1 MVGDIR
7 HFDSHQMMN
16 FNSFGRNHVWWNER
30 EKGGG
35 ILGAAGVHYIDQL
48 HYIMG
53 QKITHVNALTET
65 FVKEKRLHP
74 KHWKTKEDETKMLP
88 CTAEEYV
95 AAQFRCNGGALGTLS
110 ITGVMIGQ
118 SGGTTYFNGTK
129 FAKLT
134 GRSLIVYDSKG
145 DIITQTD
152 DDKIPEDLRR
162 VAETMGAPA
171 LGRLIL
177 PLPSGIFLMAT
188 KFGDACSFADVL
200 YNQKVME
207 APPFKRKHVIE

>member
-1 MVGDIR
+1 M
-7 HFDSHQMMN
+7 
-16 FNSFGRNHVWWNER
+16 
-30 EKGGG
+30 
-35 ILGAAGVHYIDQL
+35 
-48 HYIMG
+48 
-53 QKITHVNALTET
+53 
-65 FVKEKRLHP
+65 HP
-74 KHWKTKEDETKMLP
+74 KQWKTKEDETKMLP

-129 FAKLT
+129 GSAKLT

-171 LGRLIL
+171 LGTFNIAVAIRD
-177 PLPSGIFLMAT
+177 FLDGNDQALN
-188 KFGDACSFADVL
+188 DACSFADAL

-207 APPFKRKHVIE
+207 AIHLSNESMSLSRL